1 MKQVININFQGRI
14 VPIEVTAYEIL
25 KQYIE
30 SLTRHFDAEEGK
42 EEIIN
47 DIENRIGELFQERI
61 KAGATCIVDDDVN
74 AIIKSIG
81 RPEDFDDAEP
91 SASTDS
97 QKAQDSSKQQQSTF
111 TTASGRKRLF
121 RDENHKLVGGVCSGI
136 ANYFDIDIAIVRIVF
151 AILFF
156 TFGIGFIPYIILWI
170 AVPSSATTV
179 IGSRRK
185 KLYRDTDDKY
195 IGGVCSGI
203 AHYFGISVW
212 IPRAL
217 FLIPFLSFAGRIGHW
232 DDFMGFDS
240 HNIISFS
247 PGALFVYIIF
257 WLVLPEANST
267 AEKLEMKGEK
277 VDMNSIKESV
287 VEEMK
292 GVQQRVNK
300 FGKEAASVATEKGK
314 AFGSEA
320 GAIARK
326 SSSAFGNIITFLV
339 KAFVYFIL
347 GVVAF
352 ALVLALFTLGIA
364 SFSVFPL
371 KDFIFNSGWQN
382 ALAWGTLIF
391 FILVPMIGVITWII
405 RKITK
410 VKTGSKM
417 LRLGFIAMWV
427 VGWVCVSFLGASI
440 SKDFN
445 YSSNLNAQ
453 EVSLLNP
460 SVNSLEITTLRS
472 NTNNYRNNW
481 FRNDVFN
488 LSSDD
493 NNATV
498 RNVTVHIAKAANDSF
513 KVTTLKYACGR
524 KEMYADSLANLIVFN
539 AQQKDSTLVL
549 DRGIS
554 INTTD
559 KFRNQRVV
567 VTIYVPIGKRI
578 KVQNNIGWLSQ
589 ISFDRGI
596 SIQNSNYDNLEFD
609 NIETGWATGVW
620 YTMTKEGLVTQDGK
634 AASGYRKGGVKI
646 NDNGI
651 DVRDGKNRVR
661 INENGISV
669 DENADDENTTV
680 NETGTYRYNDK
691 TPLNKFD
698 SIKMNLKK
706 EEKRFK
712 DSLEEE
718 KKKID
723 KQLDKYN
730 NKETAL
736 LYNVLPS
743 NLLMRFLN

>member
-47 DIENRIGELFQERI
+47 DIENRIGELFQERL
-61 KAGATCIVDDDVN
+61 KAGATCIIDDDVN

-91 SASTDS
+91 ASSTENKKTQES
-97 QKAQDSSKQQQSTF
+97 TNQQQATF
-111 TTASGRKRLF
+111 TTASGRRRLF

-136 ANYFDIDIAIVRIVF
+136 ANYFDVDIAIVRIIF

-179 IGSRRK
+179 IGSRKK
-185 KLYRDTDDKY
+185 KLFRDTDEKY
-195 IGGVCSGI
+195 MAGVCSGI
-203 AHYFGISVW
+203 AHYFGINVW
-212 IPRAL
+212 IPRIL
-217 FLIPFLSFAGRIGHW
+217 FLLPLLSLFSRNRWLGHFG
-232 DDFMGFDS
+232 DFSDFVS
-240 HNIISFS
+240 VS
-247 PGALFVYIIF
+247 PGALFIYIIL
-257 WLVLPEANST
+257 WIVLPEAKST

-292 GVQQRVNK
+292 GVQQRVQK
-300 FGKEAASVATEKGK
+300 FGKEAASVAGEKGK
-314 AFGSEA
+314 AFGTEA
-320 GAIARK
+320 AAVARK
-326 SSSAFGNIITFLV
+326 SGRSLGDIIVILV
-339 KAFVYFIL
+339 KAFVYIVL
-347 GVVAF
+347 GVVALF
-352 ALVLALFTLGIA
+352 LVVAMFTLGIA

-445 YSSNLNAQ
+445 YSSNLNAE

-460 SVNSLEITTLRS
+460 SVNSLEITTLKS

-493 NNATV
+493 NNAIA
-498 RNVTVHIAKAANDSF
+498 RNVTVNIARAANDSF

-549 DRGIS
+549 DRGIA
-554 INTTD
+554 INTKD
-559 KFRNQRVV
+559 KFRNQRII

-589 ISFDRGI
+589 ISFNGGI
-596 SIQNSNYDNLEFD
+596 GIQNSNYENLEFD
-609 NIETGWATGVW
+609 NIETGWITGVW

-634 AASGYRKGGVKI
+634 AANGYRKNGLKI
-646 NDNGI
+646 NEAGI
-651 DVRDGKNRVR
+651 DIRDGKNRVR

-669 DENADDENTTV
+669 DENADDENATT
-680 NETGTYRYNDK
+680 NETGTYRYDNK
-691 TPLNKFD
+691 TPTNKFD
-698 SIKMNLKK
+698 SIKINLKK

-736 LYNVLPS
+736 LYNILPG
-743 NLLMRFLN
+743 NLLMRFWN